1 MATGGVRWTGAIA
14 SWNDDRGF
22 GFITPTQ
29 TGQDIFAHI
38 SAFPQGSARP
48 VIGDAVSFFIEN
60 TADGKRRAR
69 AIRSVGEP
77 RDSRRRGESGR
88 RGRAQPAAFVAI
100 LLFVVLIV
108 AATTQWPLPLWV
120 PVVYLTMSLVTIVF
134 YAADKRAA
142 TAGTWRTPE
151 ATLLVLGLL
160 GGWPGAII
168 AQQALRHK
176 TRKRS
181 FQFAF
186 WWSVIGNVALY
197 FVLATPLLVEL
208 SKFSL
213 A

>member
-1 MATGGVRWTGAIA
+1 MLT
-14 SWNDDRGF
+14 
-22 GFITPTQ
+22 
-29 TGQDIFAHI
+29 
-38 SAFPQGSARP
+38 
-48 VIGDAVSFFIEN
+48 E
-60 TADGKRRAR
+60 
-69 AIRSVGEP
+69 
-77 RDSRRRGESGR
+77 
-88 RGRAQPAAFVAI
+88 
-100 LLFVVLIV
+100 
-108 AATTQWPLPLWV
+108 WPLPLLV
-120 PVVYLTMSLVTIVF
+120 VAVYLSLSLVTIVF

-197 FVLATPLLVEL
+197 LVLATPLLVEL

>member
-1 MATGGVRWTGAIA
+1 MLT
-14 SWNDDRGF
+14 
-22 GFITPTQ
+22 
-29 TGQDIFAHI
+29 
-38 SAFPQGSARP
+38 
-48 VIGDAVSFFIEN
+48 E
-60 TADGKRRAR
+60 
-69 AIRSVGEP
+69 
-77 RDSRRRGESGR
+77 
-88 RGRAQPAAFVAI
+88 
-100 LLFVVLIV
+100 
-108 AATTQWPLPLWV
+108 WPLPLLV
-120 PVVYLTMSLVTIVF
+120 VAVYLSLSLVTIVF

-186 WWSVIGNVALY
+186 SWSVIGNVALY